1 VTPKGLGEEDDVP
14 FVVERADLEGR
25 RCRLILTGELDL
37 AAVPLL
43 QHAVD
48 RACREGKDQVSVDA
62 ANVNFIDSAGLMVL
76 LNAREQLTEAD
87 GTFRVTAAS
96 QPVTRILEIAML
108 ADELLDAP
116 EVGHP
121 DGAVPPLA

>member
-1 VTPKGLGEEDDVP
+1 MHEARHTYASLMIAAGVNAKALSTYMGHASITITLDRYGHLFPGAED
-14 FVVERADLEGR
+14 EA
-25 RCRLILTGELDL
+25 
-37 AAVPLL
+37 
-43 QHAVD
+43 
-48 RACREGKDQVSVDA
+48 
-62 ANVNFIDSAGLMVL
+62 AGLMVL